1 MGMAAV
7 PLSLSLVSG
16 GRALSLLVCS
26 LLGRSAVETARARWG
41 DMALRRGGGERAG
54 LLRGRALMLGRGL
67 VLLLLLVAAI
77 LLLLLGWTAVASLLL
92 PARIPSRRSLLL
104 LLLLTLVQL
113 FLHLCRLL
121 RLLPLVSL
129 LVPPARLVAD
139 APIRARGLH

>member
-1 MGMAAV
+1 MAAV

-77 LLLLLGWTAVASLLL
+77 LLLLLGRSAVAPLLL

-104 LLLLTLVQL
+104 LLLTLVQL
-113 FLHLCRLL
+113 FLHLRRLL

-129 LVPPARLVAD
+129 LVPPASLVAD
-139 APIRARGLH
+139 APIGARGLH